1 MQGTHE
7 ELMTRSADERPKPT
21 RPDVPLSRERIL
33 AAAVR
38 IADEHGIGAVTM
50 RRVAARLGAKPMS
63 LYNHVAGKGD
73 ILDGMVD
80 RVIEQVD
87 LADDGTDW
95 REAMRRRAVSAR
107 QVFLRH
113 PWAPSLL
120 DSRTS
125 SGPSRLRYLDRVLGT
140 LVRAGFALDHAARAF
155 SLLDSYVYGFGIQQ
169 VNFSEGSTLPPEQ
182 RAEALLAAIPV
193 ETFPYL
199 HRMAT
204 QATAAS
210 YDPDADFAF
219 GLDVILDGLARTLG
233 PSAAG

>member
-1 MQGTHE
+1 
-7 ELMTRSADERPKPT
+7 MTTNADERPKRT
-21 RPDVPLSRERIL
+21 RPDVPLSRDRIL

-38 IADEHGIGAVTM
+38 IADEHGIGAVTI

-63 LYNHVAGKGD
+63 LYNHVADKGD

-87 LADDGTDW
+87 LSDTGADW
-95 REAMRRRAVSAR
+95 QEAMRRRAVSAR
-107 QVFLRH
+107 QVFRRH

-125 SGPSRLRYLDRVLGT
+125 SGPSRLRYLNQVLGT

-169 VNFSEGSTLPPEQ
+169 VNFTEGSTLPPEQ
-182 RAEALLAAIPV
+182 RAEALLAAIPA

-199 HRMAT
+199 HRMASH
-204 QATAAS
+204 ATVAS
-210 YDPDADFAF
+210 YDAEADFAF
-219 GLDVILDGLARTLG
+219 GLDIILDGLARTLG

>member
-1 MQGTHE
+1 MMHTDREEPMTTH
-7 ELMTRSADERPKPT
+7 ADERPKRT
-21 RPDVPLSRERIL
+21 RPAVPLSRDRVL
-33 AAAVR
+33 AAAVQ
-38 IADEHGIGAVTM
+38 IADEHGIHAVTM
-50 RRVAARLGAKPMS
+50 RRVAARLDAKPMS
-63 LYNHVAGKGD
+63 LYNHVTDKGD

-80 RVIEQVD
+80 RVIEHVD
-87 LADDGTDW
+87 LADDGADW

-140 LVRAGFALDHAARAF
+140 LVRAGFPLEHAARAF

-169 VNFSEGSTLPPEQ
+169 VNFTEGSALPPEQ

-204 QATAAS
+204 HATVAS
-210 YDPDADFAF
+210 YDAEADFAF
-219 GLDVILDGLARTLG
+219 GLEVILDGLARTLG
-233 PSAAG
+233 PAAG